1 MRGSDGPTPG
11 DSNSVS
17 QRFRLLRRHASGGLG
32 DIWIAHDEELNREV
46 ALKEI
51 QTKFATHEQGWARF
65 VREATITGQLEHPGI
80 VPIYALGR
88 HENGQP
94 FYAMRFV
101 QGDSL
106 ADAIARFH
114 AQASNSPE
122 RNLQLRKLVTRLIDV
137 CNAVAYAHNRKVVHR
152 DLKPSNIMLG
162 EFGET
167 LVVDWGLAKPFGEV
181 TDATTPAP
189 NVAKSLRDSDDPS
202 CGATRLQETPTPTQI
217 GSAVGPPSYMS
228 PEQAAG
234 RMDQL
239 GPATDIDSLG
249 VTLFELL
256 TGKTPI
262 GAESGNE
269 PQKSLSILETLQRV
283 REGRF
288 PRPSI
293 VNPDVPRAL
302 EAVCLKAMSLRPEDR
317 YATARDLAADLE
329 AWLADEPVTAWAE
342 PFTIRARRWMRR
354 HQTAVVSTVATAL
367 VAIVALSVL
376 AFVVTDRNERLA
388 TAKRT
393 LERSNKPLGETNHE
407 LAASNQRE
415 SEQTKLATQRA
426 EELVKA
432 NEDLNKAN
440 QQVTT
445 EAANATRSEQNT
457 ATVLKFFTEKVLAA
471 ARPEDEE
478 GGLGYDATIRA
489 AIDAAEPLI
498 SPAFHEQPQVEAWI
512 RISMARTY
520 LSLGNANSAIH
531 QLERSEQLL
540 PVLMHLAETERQ
552 GVQLPLTM

>member
-1 MRGSDGPTPG
+1 MSDHGTPQDQETKLEGPGDIDADAANPTRQKLESLFKLLRGSDGPTPG

-114 AQASNSPE
+114 AQTSNSPE

-137 CNAVAYAHNRKVVHR
+137 CNAVAYAHSRKVLHR

-167 LVVDWGLAKPFGEV
+167 LVVDWGLAKPFGQV

-189 NVAKSLRDSDDPS
+189 NVAESLRDSDDPS
-202 CGATRLQETPTPTQI
+202 CGATRLQETPAPTQI
-217 GSAVGPPSYMS
+217 GSAVGSPSYMS

-239 GPATDIDSLG
+239 GPATDIYSLG
-249 VTLFELL
+249 ATLFELL

-269 PQKSLSILETLQRV
+269 PQKALSILETLQRV

-288 PRPSI
+288 PRPST

-317 YATARDLAADLE
+317 YSKASDLAADLE
-329 AWLADEPVTAWAE
+329 AWLADEPVTAWVE
-342 PFTIRARRWMRR
+342 PFTSRARRWMRR
-354 HQTAVVSTVATAL
+354 HQTTVVSTAATAL

-376 AFVVTDRNERLA
+376 AFVVTDRNDRLA
-388 TAKRT
+388 TAKGT
-393 LERSNKPLGETNHE
+393 LESSNKQLGDTNRE
-407 LAASNQRE
+407 L
-415 SEQTKLATQRA
+415 
-426 EELVKA
+426 
-432 NEDLNKAN
+432 DLNQAMFS
-440 QQVTT
+440 
-445 EAANATRSEQNT
+445 R
-457 ATVLKFFTEKVLAA
+457 
-471 ARPEDEE
+471 R
-478 GGLGYDATIRA
+478 
-489 AIDAAEPLI
+489 
-498 SPAFHEQPQVEAWI
+498 
-512 RISMARTY
+512 
-520 LSLGNANSAIH
+520 
-531 QLERSEQLL
+531 
-540 PVLMHLAETERQ
+540 
-552 GVQLPLTM
+552 VQ